1 MSVVI
6 TTDIVIDTF
15 PEAQTRVEETLHAI
29 MEAVALK
36 DFDRLASY
44 HLDSPKFSKFD
55 DFEPLGRQDIE
66 EANRSEAE
74 GLGGIEGFAYDLDDL
89 RVDVFGPV
97 AIATFIFDYRFRAE
111 GEPMALRAR
120 TTMVFVDDS
129 GSWKIA
135 HEHLSPFK
143 SNP

>member
-1 MSVVI
+1 MDTVDII
-6 TTDIVIDTF
+6 TDTF
-15 PEAQTRVEETLHAI
+15 PEARAQVEATLDDI
-29 MEAVALK
+29 MQAVGKK
-36 DFDRLASY
+36 DFERLAGH

-74 GLGGIEGFAYDLDDL
+74 GLGGVEGFAYALEDL
-89 RVDVFGPV
+89 RVDVFGPAAV
-97 AIATFIFDYRFRAE
+97 ATFVFDYRFHAD

-120 TTMVFVDDS
+120 TTMVFVDEG